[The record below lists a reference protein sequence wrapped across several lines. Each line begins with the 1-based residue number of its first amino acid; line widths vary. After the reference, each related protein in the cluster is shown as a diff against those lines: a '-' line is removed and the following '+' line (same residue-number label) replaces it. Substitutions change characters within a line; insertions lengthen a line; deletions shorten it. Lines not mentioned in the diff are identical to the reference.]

1 MRLINCEINL
11 ILIWSKNCVLT
22 DMITR
27 AAGGIN
33 PPAINA
39 PTNATFQITDT
50 NLYVPVVTLSTE
62 DDNKLLEQL
71 KSGLKRT
78 LKWNKYRS
86 ELIKQTKTNNL
97 NYLIDRTFNKVFRL
111 SYYLKMKKIEKFFQ
125 SVIHQTLMEIF
136 F

>member
-1 MRLINCEINL
+1 MY
-11 ILIWSKNCVLT
+11 
-22 DMITR
+22 
-27 AAGGIN
+27 A
-33 PPAINA
+33 
-39 PTNATFQITDT
+39 
-50 NLYVPVVTLSTE
+50 PVVTLSTE

-111 SYYLKMKKIEKFFQ
+111 SYYLKMKTIEKFFQ